1 MIRIKGRNVTPHIV
15 AILLFLVLSIIYF
28 SPVLDGKQLSQHD
41 TNTAIGAS
49 KEIVDYNK
57 THDDLALWTN
67 SMFGGMPSY
76 LIGLP
81 TKSALTSVFSLTNL
95 FNWRPVSFTF
105 LYFLGFYIAMLLF
118 GVNPWIAIIG
128 ALAFGFSSY
137 NFIIIAAGHNSKAIA
152 IGYMAPMIAGI
163 FYAMRKNMLA
173 GSAIFSLFLALQIY
187 VNHLQ
192 ITFYTLLIVLILMA
206 TELYYALKEKRIPDF
221 LKKTGILAAFAL
233 LAIASNTAR
242 LWTTWEYGKYSIRGK
257 SDLTAGAENKT
268 SGLDKDYATAWSY
281 GIDETLTLLIPN
293 FRGGSSVSGLDADSE
308 SAKAL
313 AQNSVPNG
321 NQIVKQLAYWGDQPF
336 TSGPVYAGA
345 IVCFLFILGL
355 FLIKRPVKKW
365 IIIATVLSIVL
376 AWGHNFN
383 FITNLFLDYFPGYNK
398 FRTVSMIL
406 VIASFTIPVLAI
418 LALERI
424 SEGGIDSREWKKAL
438 LWSTGLTAGLS
449 LIFALIPG
457 IAGSFMSASGDAQI
471 PDWLKGALIDDR
483 KSLLRADAF
492 RSAIFILLAAVILW
506 MYVEKK
512 LKLNSTLLIIGA
524 LILLD
529 LWTVDKRY
537 LNNDNFVEEREAK
550 VPFKATLADQEI
562 LKDKDPDFRVLNITV
577 STFNDAS
584 TSYFHKSIGGYHGAK
599 MRRYQ
604 ELIDIFLNKEIQ
616 TFAQKLPTVH
626 SIAGVDSIFQGMT
639 ALNLLNTKYLI
650 YNPNAQPARNTH
662 VLGSAW
668 LVNDYKIAGNADQE
682 IELLG
687 KIDPRKEIVVNRKFE
702 NELTGVSLSKDTLSK
717 ISLTSYSP
725 NVVEYNYKGSGN
737 GLAVFSEIYYP
748 KGWNAYVDGK
758 KTSHFEADYVLRA
771 MVIPAGDHKI
781 EFRFEPKSFYLGST
795 ISKASSL
802 ILLLL
807 LLGILVF
814 TVKKDLKDQI

>member
-1 MIRIKGRNVTPHIV
+1 MIKIKGKNVTLHIAAV
-15 AILLFLVLSIIYF
+15 LLFLVLSVIYF

-67 SMFGGMPSY
+67 SMFSGMPSY

-95 FNWRPVSFTF
+95 YNWRPVSFTF
-105 LYFLGFYIAMLLF
+105 LYFLGFYIALLLF

-152 IGYMAPMIAGI
+152 IGYMAPIIAGI
-163 FYAMRKNMLA
+163 YYALRKNRLV
-173 GSAIFSLFLALQIY
+173 GGAIFSLFLALQVY
-187 VNHLQ
+187 ANHLQ
-192 ITFYTLLIVLILMA
+192 ITYYTLLIALVLIG
-206 TELYYALKEKRIPDF
+206 TEVYYAFKEKRIPDF
-221 LKKTGILAAFAL
+221 VKRAGVLAAFAL
-233 LAIASNTAR
+233 LAVASNTAR

-257 SDLTAGAENKT
+257 SELTAGQENKT

-293 FRGGSSVSGLDADSE
+293 FRGGSSTSGLDSDSE

-345 IVCFLFILGL
+345 IVCFLFVLGL
-355 FLIKRPVKKW
+355 FLVKGPLKKW
-365 IIIATVLSIVL
+365 IVIATVLSIVL
-376 AWGHNFN
+376 AWGHNMN
-383 FITNLFLDYFPGYNK
+383 FITNLFLDYLPGYNK

-406 VIASFTIPVLAI
+406 VIASFTMPLMAI
-418 LALERI
+418 LALQRI
-424 SEGGIDSREWKKAL
+424 IDGGIDSREWKKAL
-438 LWSTGLTAGLS
+438 LWSAGLTAGLS
-449 LIFALIPG
+449 LIFTLIPG
-457 IAGSFMSASGDAQI
+457 IAGSFMSTTGDAQL
-471 PDWLKGALIDDR
+471 PEWLKSSVADDR
-483 KSLLRADAF
+483 KGLLRGDAF
-492 RSAIFILLAAVILW
+492 RSAVFILLSAGVLW
-506 MYVEKK
+506 MFVEKK
-512 LKLNSTLLIIGA
+512 LKLNSALLILGV

-550 VPFKATLADQEI
+550 IPYKATVADQEI
-562 LKDKDPDFRVLNITV
+562 LKDKDPDYRVLNLTV

-584 TSYFHKSIGGYHGAK
+584 TSYFHKSVGGYHGAK

-604 ELIDIFLNKEIQ
+604 ELIDVYLNKELQAI
-616 TFAQKLPTVH
+616 AQKLPTVR
-626 SIAGVDSIFQGMT
+626 SIAGVDSMFAGFT
-639 ALNLLNTKYLI
+639 GLNILNTKYLI
-650 YNPNAQPARNTH
+650 YNPNAAPARNSH
-662 VLGSAW
+662 ALGSAW
-668 LVNDYKIAGNADQE
+668 LVSGFKVADNADQE
-682 IELLG
+682 ILLLG
-687 KIDPRKEIVVNRKFE
+687 KIDPRKEIVVNRNFE
-702 NELTGVSLSKDTLSK
+702 NNLRGMTLSNDSLTK

-725 NVVEYNYKGSGN
+725 NVMEYSYKGSGN

-758 KTSHFEADYVLRA
+758 LTPHFQADFVLRA
-771 MVIPAGDHKI
+771 MVIPAGEHKI
-781 EFRFEPKSFYLGST
+781 EFRFEPKSFILGTT
-795 ISKASSL
+795 ISKACSV

-807 LLGILVF
+807 LLGILVKELHL
-814 TVKKDLKDQI
+814 VKKES